1 MNNASLTVGNSETEA
16 GRSNLPVTVICR
28 SRRWE
33 FPDFTELFSNQDLL
47 LFLVVRNIK
56 VRYRQTLLGGAWAIV
71 QPLATMVML
80 TLVFGRLIGV
90 PSEGVPYWIFSL
102 SGLVL
107 WLFFSQTVSG
117 VSASLVTNS
126 QLIEKAYFPR
136 LALPTAAT
144 LAGLVDFS
152 ISFVMLVLVLAVAGP
167 GLSPTILLCPLIA
180 LLAALVVLGIG
191 SALAALT
198 VRFRD
203 VTYVIPFA
211 MQLWLF
217 ATPVVY
223 PLSIV
228 PEKWRF
234 ALALNPAT
242 GLVEAFRWAALGTS
256 VNPWPYFAVSCAS
269 GLILLLGALLLF
281 RHMEHSFADVI

>member
-1 MNNASLTVGNSETEA
+1 MNNVSFTAGDAEMEAS
-16 GRSNLPVTVICR
+16 RSDLPVTVIRR
-28 SRRWE
+28 SRRWK
-33 FPDFTELFSNQDLL
+33 FPDFKELLSNQDLL

-56 VRYRQTLLGGAWAIV
+56 VRYRQTLLGGAWAVV

-80 TLVFGRLIGV
+80 TFVFGRLIGV
-90 PSEGVPYWIFSL
+90 PSDGVPYWIFSL

-107 WLFFSQTVSG
+107 WLFFSQTVSA

-144 LAGLVDFS
+144 LAGLIDLS
-152 ISFVMLVLVLAVAGP
+152 ISFAMLVLVLAVAGP

-180 LLAALVVLGIG
+180 LLAALAVLGIG

-242 GLVEAFRWAALGTS
+242 GLVEAFRWAALGTAT
-256 VNPWPYFAVSCAS
+256 NPWPYFAISSAS